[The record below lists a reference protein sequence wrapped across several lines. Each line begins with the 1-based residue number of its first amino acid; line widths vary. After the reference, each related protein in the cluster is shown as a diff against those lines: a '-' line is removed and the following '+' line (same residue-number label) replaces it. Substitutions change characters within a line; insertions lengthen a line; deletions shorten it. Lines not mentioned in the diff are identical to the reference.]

1 MLVRS
6 LLRLGSSSCRLVGSP
21 GPVSSSSPLRA
32 MMSSVGGQERVT
44 ATLIPGDG
52 IGPEIVASMEE
63 VFKAA
68 AVPMDFEVY
77 FLSEVHSALSAPV
90 STVVDS
96 IQRNGLCLK
105 GTLTTPSVSAS
116 GEADTLNIRMRR
128 ALDLYA
134 NVVKV
139 QSVPGVRSKHQGID
153 LVVIREQLEGEY
165 SCLEHESVPGVVESL
180 KLITE
185 RKSLRIA
192 KFAFDYAK
200 RHGRKKVTCVHKANI
215 IKLGD
220 GLFMR
225 CCEEISKLY
234 PDIEFEKMIVDNCC
248 MQLVSRP
255 QQFDVMVMPN
265 LYGNI
270 IANLA
275 AGLVGGAGIV
285 PGEGYS
291 PDAVVF
297 EPGARHSYSEAAGKN
312 TANPTAMLLAAA
324 NMLEHANLDSYG
336 QRIKAAVARVLGEGK
351 VKTKDL
357 GGHSSTRQFTAAV
370 VQSLPHA

>member
-1 MLVRS
+1 LVRS
-6 LLRLGSSSCRLVGSP
+6 VLAKVGQATVQTSSLAATS
-21 GPVSSSSPLRA
+21 
-32 MMSSVGGQERVT
+32 MMCQRSMATQQEKIT

-52 IGPEIVASMEE
+52 VGPELVASMEE

-68 AVPMDFEVY
+68 AVPVDFEVY
-77 FLSEVHSALSAPV
+77 FMSEVHSALSAPV
-90 STVVDS
+90 TTVVDS
-96 IQRNGLCLK
+96 IMRNGMCLK
-105 GTLTTPSVSAS
+105 GNLTTPSFSAS
-116 GEADTLNIRMRR
+116 GEADTLNIRMRK

-139 QSVPGVRSKHQGID
+139 KSVPGVKTRHSNVD

-180 KLITE
+180 KVITE

-234 PDIEFEKMIVDNCC
+234 PDIEFDVMIVDNAC
-248 MQLVSRP
+248 MQMVSRP

-265 LYGNI
+265 LYGHI
-270 IANLA
+270 IGNLA
-275 AGLVGGAGIV
+275 AGLVGGAGLV
-285 PGEGYS
+285 AGEGYS
-291 PDAVVF
+291 QDCVVF
-297 EPGARHSYSEAAGKN
+297 EPGARHSFSEGAGKN
-312 TANPTAMLLAAA
+312 VANPTAMLLSAA
-324 NMLEHANLDSYG
+324 NMLEHASLNQYG
-336 QRIKAAVARVLGEGK
+336 DRIRNAVTKVLGDGK

-357 GGHSSTRQFTAAV
+357 GGHSTTRQFTSAV
-370 VQSLPHA
+370 VQNLAH